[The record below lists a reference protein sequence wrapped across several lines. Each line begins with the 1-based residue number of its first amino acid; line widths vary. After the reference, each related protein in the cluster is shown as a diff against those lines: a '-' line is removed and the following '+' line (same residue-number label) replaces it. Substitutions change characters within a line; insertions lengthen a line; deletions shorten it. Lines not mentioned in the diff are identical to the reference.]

1 MLSIYETFCKGKDAP
16 ARMLTCYIEEA
27 HAKDEWHFPNSAVTL
42 DFNAEIAVH
51 RSIDE
56 RIAAAKL
63 FKERTKTHCL
73 EVVCDSMEGHL
84 VQRYDAWPERLYVSS
99 TASSCIEVVWVR
111 STTAS
116 TKSGSG
122 YKSDSILRSNNFF
135 RAARK
140 VLRLRRVWDGAL

>member
-1 MLSIYETFCKGKDAP
+1 MLSIYDTFCKGKDAP

-84 VQRYDAWPERLYVSS
+84 VQRYDAWPERLYV
-99 TASSCIEVVWVR
+99 IVDGVVVYRGGVGPFDYRLDEVRQWLQER
-111 STTAS
+111 FNPQ
-116 TKSGSG
+116 KQ
-122 YKSDSILRSNNFF
+122 
-135 RAARK
+135 
-140 VLRLRRVWDGAL
+140 